1 MIGFGTDGS
10 LIGSGVTAT
19 TMLGLSSVW
28 RCLDILT
35 NGISQCDWR
44 ERRGTLDLPNSRIVT
59 RPHPRMTRRD
69 WVSYVVA
76 SMALYDR
83 EYILKTGGED
93 SEGVPMNLLPLDPT
107 QVQSVTNPVGGLQW
121 VSPLP
126 ADEYWVGTKKVSGD
140 QLIVLNRGPMPGI
153 SEAALGIIR
162 LARIKF
168 AEAIAAD
175 NYSSRYWQ
183 SGGPVDRALE
193 TDAVV
198 PDTVAEQLSSRWREK
213 RSKGPDYVPV
223 LSSGLK
229 LREYGVDPT
238 QQAAVEARRELVAD
252 IGRYFGVPTRI
263 LNAPTGDSE
272 TYQSAEAANMDLVRY
287 TLANY
292 IGAIEDAISDQL
304 PGGRRLYIDTR
315 RLTRGTQLAEAQTYQ
330 LATAGKAWMTPED
343 VRDDVGL
350 PPVEDPEALNPPAPE
365 PAAVGDNGN
374 G

>member
-1 MIGFGTDGS
+1 MVGLSTDGG
-10 LIGSGVTAT
+10 LIASGVTTT

-35 NGISQCDWR
+35 NGVSQCDWR
-44 ERRGTLDLPNSRIVT
+44 ERRGTLDLPNSRIVN
-59 RPHPRMTRRD
+59 RPHPRMTRRE

-76 SMALYDR
+76 SLALYDR
-83 EYILKTGGED
+83 EFLLKTGGYD
-93 SEGVPMNLLPLDPT
+93 SEGVPLNLLPLDPS
-107 QVQSVTNPVGGLQW
+107 QVQPVTQSAGLQF

-126 ADEYWVGTKKVSGD
+126 ADEYYVGTSKVRGD
-140 QLIVLNRGPMPGI
+140 DLVILNRGPLPGI
-153 SEAALGIIR
+153 SDAALGIIK

-183 SGGPVDRALE
+183 SGGPTDRALE
-193 TDAVV
+193 TDAVL
-198 PDTVAEQLSSRWREK
+198 PDPVAEALSNRWREK

-223 LSSGLK
+223 LSSGVHLK
-229 LREYGVDPT
+229 EYGVDPT

-304 PGGRRLYIDTR
+304 PGGRRLFIDTR
-315 RLTRGTQLAEAQTYQ
+315 KLTRGTQLAEAQAYQ
-330 LATAGKAWMTPED
+330 LATNGKAWMLPED
-343 VRDDVGL
+343 VRDEIGF
-350 PPVEDPEALNPPAPE
+350 PPVENPEALNPAPQ
-365 PAAVGDNGN
+365 PVAVGDTADG
-374 G
+374 